1 MEQAIIR
8 IQNLSKWYGHNQ
20 VLSNIGLEVMPG
32 QIIGYIGPNG
42 AGKSTTV
49 KVLCG
54 LIDDFEGDV
63 FIKNMNM
70 RDQAIEIKRSIGYI
84 PEMAEMYEVLSPYE
98 FLHFMGNLYHM
109 EADLVDKR
117 VDQMMHAFD
126 ISKNKFDRMDTF
138 SKGMR
143 QKVLII
149 SGLLHNPDILFL
161 DEPLSGLD
169 ANSVI
174 IVKDLIRLLADQ
186 GKTIFYCSH
195 LMDIVE
201 KISDRIILIDQGR
214 IIADGTLAELRA
226 KNGGDNLEQI
236 FARFTGKDDG
246 DEMAQ
251 QITQSLQ

>member
-117 VDQMMHAFD
+117 VDQMMP
-126 ISKNKFDRMDTF
+126 I
-138 SKGMR
+138 
-143 QKVLII
+143 VL
-149 SGLLHNPDILFL
+149 S
-161 DEPLSGLD
+161 S
-169 ANSVI
+169 
-174 IVKDLIRLLADQ
+174 
-186 GKTIFYCSH
+186 
-195 LMDIVE
+195 
-201 KISDRIILIDQGR
+201 
-214 IIADGTLAELRA
+214 
-226 KNGGDNLEQI
+226 
-236 FARFTGKDDG
+236 
-246 DEMAQ
+246 
-251 QITQSLQ
+251 